1 MRMQKRSVS
10 SPGIRSK
17 IAKSPPAQHPRH
29 LFGCVSPIA
38 ERLPRR
44 PGNRSGRFCSQAMA
58 RAVVAL
64 RAPGKMLARASSAKS
79 IRQFAILDAAAMQ
92 QSRSTAQAISPRAI
106 GRCRRRSRRCLA
118 GQPPRWREGTENTC
132 CRNCH
137 QTRQHATYEGGL
149 SNVSQV
155 RVGSRRLTT
164 ACFAYP
170 WLESHG
176 RVR

>member
-38 ERLPRR
+38 ERLPPR

-64 RAPGKMLARASSAKS
+64 RAPAKMLARASSAKS

-92 QSRSTAQAISPRAI
+92 QSRSTAQQSLRGRLGDVDDVAVAASP
-106 GRCRRRSRRCLA
+106 
-118 GQPPRWREGTENTC
+118 
-132 CRNCH
+132 
-137 QTRQHATYEGGL
+137 
-149 SNVSQV
+149 
-155 RVGSRRLTT
+155 GSRRVGAKAPRTRAAEIATKPGSTQRMRAGCRTSL
-164 ACFAYP
+164 
-170 WLESHG
+170 
-176 RVR
+176 R